1 MKKIIISGTFRSGTT
16 ALATLMSLDPKILVM
31 DEVGI
36 YHIDSQKYQKR
47 KCKLKNI
54 TNTKALKGK
63 NLIEKDIDD
72 FFLGDFTNKGKIE
85 FLGDKFPE
93 YCGGVDI
100 CNHLVKK
107 HPDSYFIFTYRNPC
121 ASIYSRIKRCKFE
134 LGHTQQLDHDC
145 YKHPWYFKNLEVSVN
160 ELIKQTEN
168 WYKLIYPNIKN
179 KFIINY
185 DDYVNKVDLLIKD
198 LSVFLGVTIDID
210 CPETQIG
217 HNELFDNGKRGLYV
231 NLNPFEYENELTRGE
246 IAYILEKTS
255 AMDKHVKS
263 LIKAQRAI

>member
-1 MKKIIISGTFRSGTT
+1 MKKIIITGTYRSGTT
-16 ALATLMSLDPKILVM
+16 ALAILMSSDPKILVM

-36 YHIDSQKYQKR
+36 FHMNSQYYQNR
-47 KCKLKNI
+47 KNKLKNI
-54 TNTKALKGK
+54 PNTKALKGK

-72 FFLGDFTNKGKIE
+72 FFLDDFTNKGDIE
-85 FLGDKFPE
+85 FFGDKFPE
-93 YCGGVDI
+93 YCTVGN

-134 LGHTQQLDHDC
+134 LGHTKRLDHDC
-145 YKHPWYFKNLEVSVN
+145 HENPWYFKNLEASVS
-160 ELIKQTEN
+160 ELIEQTEN

-185 DDYVNKVDLLIKD
+185 DDYINKSNLLIKD
-198 LSVFLGVTIDID
+198 LSVFLNVTIDID
-210 CPETQIG
+210 CPEARIG

-231 NLNPFEYENELTRGE
+231 NLNPFEYESELTKDE

-255 AMDKHVKS
+255 AMDKRVKS
-263 LIKAQRAI
+263 LIKAQKAI